1 MNLQITQ
8 RTATSIYDE
17 TGAIVGEQIA
27 SISYNV
33 TDDEN
38 KKIGSARMD
47 ATGFSFNINGGS
59 GSNLAMWE
67 KNVNAAIV
75 ALNLETV

>member
-1 MNLQITQ
+1 MKLQIAQ
-8 RTATSIYDE
+8 RTATNIYDE
-17 TGAIVGEQIA
+17 TGAITGEQIV

-33 TDDEN
+33 TDDESN
-38 KKIGSARMD
+38 KIGSARMD
-47 ATGFSFNINGGS
+47 STGFSFNINVGS
-59 GSNLAMWE
+59 GNSLALWE